1 MVDYIKLG
9 SGVEMDDNL
18 ANELCNCLEK
28 DGIIALPTDTIY
40 GLACDIK
47 SFRGLTSIYEIKNRG
62 FDKPLSICVNSIRD
76 VYKYADVNIS
86 KDILETL
93 LPGCYTL
100 IFKKSINIPK
110 YLNPNTDTI
119 GIRFIYNNDISK
131 ILSNLDSGCIVLSSA
146 NLSNKGNSIKTDD
159 FFEIWNNLS
168 YILDRGELDLDGDSS
183 TIIDFSDKNNINIL
197 RKGKGYNYLLHMLD
211 NYGINVR

>member
-9 SGVEMDDNL
+9 NGVEIDNNF
-18 ANELCNCLEK
+18 AKELCNCLEK

-40 GLACDIK
+40 SLACDIK
-47 SFRGLTSIYEIKNRG
+47 SFRGITSIYEIKNKE

-76 VYKYADVNIS
+76 IYKYADVNIS

-100 IFKKSINIPK
+100 IFKKSINVPK

-119 GIRFIYNNDISK
+119 GIRFIYNTDIST

-146 NLSNKGNSIKTDD
+146 NLSNKNNSIKTDD

-183 TIIDFSDKNNINIL
+183 TIIDFSDKDNINIL
-197 RKGKGYNYLLHMLD
+197 RKGKGYNYLIHMLD
-211 NYGINVR
+211 NYGINVK

>member
-28 DGIIALPTDTIY
+28 NGIIALATDTIY
-40 GLACDIK
+40 DLACDIK
-47 SFRGLTSIYEIKNRG
+47 SFRSITSIYEIKNME

-86 KDILETL
+86 KEILETL

-100 IFKKSINIPK
+100 IFKKSVNIPK

-168 YILDRGELDLDGDSS
+168 YILDRGELDSDGDSS

-197 RKGKGYNYLLHMLD
+197 RKGQGYNYLLHMLD